1 MRPISPRQ
9 REKTDVFPL
18 TVFSTQLRLKGAV
31 IEFTALNVKS
41 TFGGKVNMQ
50 QPPTKS
56 GFFVSALMAN
66 STHLPRVARNKKPT
80 QRGNNR
86 GVTERTLYDSRQL
99 VCQNVKHTFEVNA
112 L

>member
-1 MRPISPRQ
+1 MKWIYKRQ
-9 REKTDVFPL
+9 REKTNIFPL
-18 TVFSTQLRLKGAV
+18 TVLSTIPRLKSAV

-41 TFGGKVNMQ
+41 TQGGKVNTQ

-66 STHLPRVARNKKPT
+66 STHLSRVARTKIPT

-86 GVTERTLYDSRQL
+86 GVSLRTLYDSRQL
-99 VCQNVKHTFEVNA
+99 ICQNVKHTQEVNA